1 MFSDVTGGKAP
12 TTIIKKLSNKARQFN
27 KCVKK
32 AKGHLQRL
40 GDENDRER
48 YTSYSSFSVRPILLT
63 IFRPAHEMSVF
74 IAYAESHADVSSGDR
89 SLNFGLR
96 SL

>member
-1 MFSDVTGGKAP
+1 MFVHVVHFLSDFIVLIFFCLDVTGGKAP
-12 TTIIKKLSNKARQFN
+12 LTIIKKLSNKARQFN

-48 YTSYSSFSVRPILLT
+48 YVYQS
-63 IFRPAHEMSVF
+63 
-74 IAYAESHADVSSGDR
+74 
-89 SLNFGLR
+89 NC
-96 SL
+96 

>member
-1 MFSDVTGGKAP
+1 MEVFHIWQADVNRILGTFPDVTGGKAP
-12 TTIIKKLSNKARQFN
+12 LTVIKKLSNKARQYI

-48 YTSYSSFSVRPILLT
+48 
-63 IFRPAHEMSVF
+63 
-74 IAYAESHADVSSGDR
+74 
-89 SLNFGLR
+89 
-96 SL
+96 

>member
-1 MFSDVTGGKAP
+1 MTGGKAP

-48 YTSYSSFSVRPILLT
+48 YTSYSVRPILLT
-63 IFRPAHEMSVF
+63 IFRPPHEVS
-74 IAYAESHADVSSGDR
+74 IYCIYRKPPINTHANISNGGR
-89 SLNFGLR
+89 GLNFGL
-96 SL
+96 SPLLHP